1 MTIPT
6 PWSPGDPLSASRL
19 NLMVTESVKA
29 RTQVSYGNGSS
40 LVNETLGNQSA
51 NMRRPMI
58 KLVTATENFEIQPSS
73 TDLVT
78 VTDDVPSGMVKEVRL
93 NRGTGIHAPDFYS
106 APFRAW
112 DVMSGLTDAFCESA
126 STSDS
131 TDPVANDIAE
141 CDVFYVIY
149 NEDSKRWEVLS
160 FAGSSLNIIHGIVH
174 RVIGKGYY
182 EVKISTWSGET
193 PDCDPI
199 SNSTG
204 NSGSDEDPCSI
215 CSILGLEEQIGS
227 SFQECDDALVVPLP
241 DAQTTET
248 SVIVLAYDP
257 QSVHVPLK
265 TLTDCL
271 MVYIG
276 DRNIE
281 NSGSDRNIENSGSDR
296 NIENSGSDSTE
307 RERVYQIVRGY
318 QEHIVQYKDEYEC
331 CPTTGVWTL
340 IKRTAVIFAGVS
352 CPIQICDECEEG

>member
-193 PDCDPI
+193 PDCDAI

-227 SFQECDDALVVPLP
+227 SFQECDDALVVPIP

-248 SVIVLAYDP
+248 SVIVLAYDCH
-257 QSVHVPLK
+257 SIYVPLQIN
-265 TLTDCL
+265 TDCL

-276 DRNIE
+276 DRNV
-281 NSGSDRNIENSGSDR
+281 
-296 NIENSGSDSTE
+296 ENSGSDSTD
-307 RERVYQIVRGY
+307 RERVYQIIQGY
-318 QEHIVQYKDEYEC
+318 QEHIVEYNDVYEC
-331 CPTTGVWTL
+331 CPVSGVWTL
-340 IKRTAVIFAGVS
+340 IKRTAVIFAGVR
-352 CPIQICDECEEG
+352 CPVQICDECESV

>member
-112 DVMSGLTDAFCESA
+112 DVMSGLTDAFCDSA
-126 STSDS
+126 SNSDS
-131 TDPVANDIAE
+131 TDPVANEIVE

-174 RVIGKGYY
+174 HVIGKGYY
-182 EVKISTWSGET
+182 EIEVSEWSGST
-193 PDCDPI
+193 PACDLR
-199 SNSTG
+199 
-204 NSGSDEDPCSI
+204 SGSDVYVPGQGYESGSDIGEACGI
-215 CSILGLEEQIGS
+215 CDILSQGEQVGS
-227 SFQECDDALVVPLP
+227 SFQDCEDTLTVPDP
-241 DAQTTET
+241 DNHTSGT

-265 TLTDCL
+265 EGTDCL

-276 DRNIE
+276 DRNVE
-281 NSGSDRNIENSGSDR
+281 NSLSASGSESSS
-296 NIENSGSDSTE
+296 ENAP

-318 QEHIVQYKDEYEC
+318 QEHIVEYKDEYEC
-331 CPTTGVWTL
+331 CPTTGAWTL

-352 CPIQICDECEEG
+352 CPVQICAECEEE